1 MRVCLV
7 RCNSSLDP
15 VSLASRDE
23 ALTILRVEYPDAV
36 MHSHDVDGE
45 EGRVLVWASK
55 EAMDADEDGRDVV
68 AEIHGGELHPD
79 TVKRLERR
87 YEARGESAQQ
97 DDVRRGCKPKSV
109 DDVDEGM
116 VAQWLGLDEGGEEA
130 RALIEEHGHLGE
142 AAVECAREAALRGY
156 LRAWGL

>member
-1 MRVCLV
+1 MRVNLV

-23 ALTILRVEYPDAV
+23 ALTVLRGEYPDAV
-36 MHSHDVDGE
+36 MHRHDVDGE

-55 EAMDADEDGRDVV
+55 EAMHADEDGRDAV

-87 YEARGESAQQ
+87 YEAKGESAQQ
-97 DDVRRGCKPKSV
+97 DDDHEDRPTSV

-116 VAQWLGLDEGGEEA
+116 VAQWIGLDDGGEEA
-130 RALIEEHGHLGE
+130 RALIEEHGYLGE

-156 LRAWGL
+156 LRAGGL